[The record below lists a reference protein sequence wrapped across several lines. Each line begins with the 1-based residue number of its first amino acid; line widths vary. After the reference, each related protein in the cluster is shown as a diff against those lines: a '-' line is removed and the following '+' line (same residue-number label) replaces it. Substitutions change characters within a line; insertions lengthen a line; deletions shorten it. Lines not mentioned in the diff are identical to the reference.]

1 MSQHSPERAPLFY
14 EFGPFRLDLAE
25 KTLLRDGEAVPLTLK
40 VFETLLILVERRGH
54 LIGKAEMMQALWPDS
69 FVGENT
75 LTQNIS
81 VLRKALGDGHAGQS
95 YIVTLPKRGYRFVA
109 EVREAGVVE
118 EDDMK
123 RGKAADTDDA
133 AASEAAADDAPG
145 TTACEAAISSPRGA
159 WRRRAAWLACALLAA
174 TVAAACLGRWLQE
187 GRKNETPK
195 TIAVLPFRVVG
206 GANEAELLGLG
217 MADALSLKLSG
228 LSRPVVLPSSS
239 VFRYAGRDADPV
251 EAGRDLGVDAVL
263 DGVIQR
269 AGARLRVTARL
280 ISPGD
285 GRTIWAGKFDE
296 SSTDL
301 FSLQDSISEQIAQA
315 LTRRVGGAGEPINGR
330 PTRDPDAYQSYL
342 VGLYLRHRMNPD
354 ALYRAA
360 EHFRQA
366 VAADANFA
374 LAHAAMADC
383 YSMIAALRVPPL
395 RPAEAWER
403 ARAAAA
409 RAVEIDDR
417 TAEAYTVLAWY
428 ATNVTQDYE
437 EARRLHLRALDL
449 KPNHAVGHARYA
461 GLLLLAD
468 GRLDEAVA
476 RLRRAQE
483 LDPVTV
489 ETNLALAFALDLAR
503 RHDEAVRYSRRALDI
518 DPGDRAAQEVMGLAY
533 AHAGQCDAALAV
545 FRRLEH
551 PARPAL
557 HLQGAA
563 YALALDGRRGEAEAA
578 LAELTARAATGGR
591 VEPYYMAA
599 IYAAL
604 GRKEEAFD
612 WLERV
617 REPSPDVLAHARTLD
632 PLRRDQRFAD
642 FVRRAG
648 VTPRKP
654 RRPLDG

>member
-1 MSQHSPERAPLFY
+1 MSQNSPTRAPLFY

-40 VFETLLILVERRGH
+40 VFETLLILVERRGQ

-81 VLRKALGDGHAGQS
+81 VLRKALGDGQAGQS
-95 YIVTLPKRGYRFVA
+95 YVVTLPKRGYRFVA
-109 EVREAGVVE
+109 EVREVWGVEAGGH
-118 EDDMK
+118 D
-123 RGKAADTDDA
+123 DDA
-133 AASEAAADDAPG
+133 AAGGAGADGAAGPNAVAVSTPRRG
-145 TTACEAAISSPRGA
+145 RRGRGA
-159 WRRRAAWLACALLAA
+159 LIACALLGAA
-174 TVAAACLGRWLQE
+174 VAAAVVAACIGRWLQE
-187 GRKNETPK
+187 DRKDETPN

-206 GANEAELLGLG
+206 GAGEAELLGLG

-228 LSRPVVLPSSS
+228 LSRPVVLPSNS

-251 EAGRDLGVDAVL
+251 ETGRDLGVDAVL
-263 DGVIQR
+263 DGVVQR
-269 AGARLRVTARL
+269 DGPRLRVTARL

-296 SSTDL
+296 SSSDL
-301 FSLQDSISEQIAQA
+301 FSLQDSISEQIAQGLA
-315 LTRRVGGAGEPINGR
+315 RRVGGAGAPAGGR
-330 PTRDPDAYQSYL
+330 PTRDPGAYQSYL
-342 VGLYLRHRMNPD
+342 VGNYLRHRMNPD
-354 ALYRAA
+354 ALYAA
-360 EHFRQA
+360 VEHFRQA
-366 VAADANFA
+366 VVADADFA

-383 YSMIAALRVPPL
+383 YSMIAALKTPPL

-409 RAVEIDDR
+409 KAIEIDRR
-417 TAEAYTVLAWY
+417 TAEAYTVLAWH
-428 ATNVTQDYE
+428 ATNVTKDYE

-461 GLLLLAD
+461 GLLLLAG
-468 GRLDEAVA
+468 GRLDQAVE

-489 ETNLALAFALDLAR
+489 ETNLALAFVLDLAR
-503 RHDEAVRYSRRALDI
+503 LHDESIRFSRRALDI
-518 DPGDRAAQEVMGLAY
+518 DPGDRAAQEIMGLAY
-533 AHAGQCDAALAV
+533 AHAGQCDAAVAV
-545 FRRLEH
+545 FQRLKH

-563 YALALDGRRGEAEAA
+563 YALALGGRRGEAEAA
-578 LAELTARAATGGR
+578 LAELTALAAAGER

-599 IYAAL
+599 IHAAL
-604 GRKEEAFD
+604 GRKEDAFD

-617 REPSPDVLAHARTLD
+617 RETSPDVLAHARTLD

-642 FVRRAG
+642 FVRRRG
-648 VTPRKP
+648 
-654 RRPLDG
+654 